1 MYEGNFENGFQHGLG
16 KYRAI
21 NGSVYIGEFKE
32 HAMSGFGKMTFKN
45 GDIFEGGTA
54 RINIVELG

>member
-1 MYEGNFENGFQHGLG
+1 VYEGNFENGFQHGLG